1 MGRTEKKAAN
11 LSTPRLVGA
20 PCFSRGELDFSPAD
34 KSFISKEWALA
45 LVF

>member
-20 PCFSRGELDFSPAD
+20 PCFSRGDFSPAD